1 VREFLLVCRAAD
13 DLPSQALSE
22 DLAKKASAQG
32 LVVSALNPR
41 AWLALPSSSPAT
53 PVRVGG
59 WTLIGD
65 IFDRRSPVIPYAH
78 PDDPWGYERK
88 LMARFWGRYVGA
100 LFGAG
105 DQLSALLRDPSGALE
120 CVAWS
125 EKGLTIVAPTAFE
138 WLIKALRPAWRIN
151 SARLAQELH
160 AVVTGTGALLID
172 GPTAL
177 EPGTVQPLPL
187 ERQAL
192 AVWTPADIARRSLW
206 TSPDPHSAMEAIRSS
221 IDEAV
226 SGFASLPGALA
237 AEVSGGLDS
246 SIIASS
252 LVRQKPDGQRLWINA
267 YGSTPESDE
276 RAHVAILGQS
286 LGFKPLSVP
295 HVTGRMTPDWLAAM
309 AGDFRPGLNGLDHPQ
324 DVAWARHVVDGG
336 ASALMTGKGGD
347 SILFQAAT
355 TDVFTDLW
363 KSRGWRALGHPD
375 LAELAAGNEIS
386 IWSMI
391 RTAVRYSAAG
401 QTPPRRAHP
410 ILSPLTEPFV
420 GHPWLQDLDA
430 FGPGKAFHIAGVA
443 DSVSHHGPSVLS
455 RAVDVRHPLC
465 SQPVVEA
472 CLALPTALL
481 TAGGRDRGLARQ
493 AFREGL
499 PDTIVNRRSKGEMT
513 RIYGRLIVD
522 NLDILRPWLIDGRL
536 AALGLIDRATAETE
550 LTPEALIWRGQHS
563 VILGIAALEGWT
575 RLWEDRLGRA
585 A

>member
-1 VREFLLVCRAAD
+1 
-13 DLPSQALSE
+13 
-22 DLAKKASAQG
+22 
-32 LVVSALNPR
+32 
-41 AWLALPSSSPAT
+41 
-53 PVRVGG
+53 
-59 WTLIGD
+59 
-65 IFDRRSPVIPYAH
+65 
-78 PDDPWGYERK
+78 
-88 LMARFWGRYVGA
+88 
-100 LFGAG
+100 
-105 DQLSALLRDPSGALE
+105 
-120 CVAWS
+120 
-125 EKGLTIVAPTAFE
+125 
-138 WLIKALRPAWRIN
+138 
-151 SARLAQELH
+151 
-160 AVVTGTGALLID
+160 
-172 GPTAL
+172 
-177 EPGTVQPLPL
+177 
-187 ERQAL
+187 
-192 AVWTPADIARRSLW
+192 
-206 TSPDPHSAMEAIRSS
+206 MEAIRSS

-252 LVRQKPDGQRLWINA
+252 LARQKPDGQRLWVNA

-276 RAHVAILGQS
+276 RAYVAILGQS

-295 HVTGRMTPDWLAAM
+295 HVTGRMTPDWLAAI

-420 GHPWLQDLDA
+420 GHPWLQDLDV
-430 FGPGKAFHIAGVA
+430 FGPSKAFHIAGVA

-522 NLDILRPWLIDGRL
+522 NLDILRPWLINGRL